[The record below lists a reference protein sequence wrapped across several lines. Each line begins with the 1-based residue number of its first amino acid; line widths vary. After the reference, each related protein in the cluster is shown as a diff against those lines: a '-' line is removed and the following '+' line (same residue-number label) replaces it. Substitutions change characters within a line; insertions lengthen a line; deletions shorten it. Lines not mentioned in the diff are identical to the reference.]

1 MGQNIQD
8 ILTISGVV
16 IALAEIAFAIYK
28 YSRET
33 MRKKQRD
40 TIVVYNELFG
50 NIYLLREKYCEK
62 FTRTPLFEYSNIL
75 SDSELYKLIMN
86 ELTKWESFAR
96 GLEYEIYD
104 FDIYIHL
111 APKELGDIFKSLS
124 CFVVEEINKKNYKL
138 LFNDFQKLSAKTA
151 LCVQNK
157 IDGKKIPRKYRKVG

>member
-8 ILTISGVV
+8 ILTISGVA

-28 YSRET
+28 YSKET

-40 TIVVYNELFG
+40 TIVAYNELFE
-50 NIYLLREKYCEK
+50 NIYLLREKYYEK
-62 FTRTPLFEYSNIL
+62 FTGTLLFEYSNIS
-75 SDSELYKLIMN
+75 SDSKLYKLIMN
-86 ELTKWESFAR
+86 ELTKWESFSR

-111 APKELGDIFKSLS
+111 TLKELCDIFKSLS
-124 CFVVEEINKKNYKL
+124 CFVDEEINKKNYKL
-138 LFNDFQKLSAKTA
+138 LFNDFQKLSTKTA

-157 IDGKKIPRKYRKVG
+157 MEGKKIPKKYWKVG